1 MNTRERPSVFASIV
15 WMCVI
20 LGAIAFFS
28 TSKPVK
34 FEPVPNKPGE
44 VRVVEDSVTCQPDPN
59 AFGGAAPL
67 IDGRV
72 TRAQCDSIMTMLKTN
87 RAE

>member
-1 MNTRERPSVFASIV
+1 MDTKGRPSVFPAII
-15 WMCVI
+15 WTCVI
-20 LGAIAFFS
+20 LGVSAFFL

-34 FEPVPNKPGE
+34 FEPIPNKPGE
-44 VRVVEDSVTCQPDPN
+44 VRVVEDSVTCQPDPRE
-59 AFGGAAPL
+59 FGGAAPL

-72 TRAQCDSIMTMLKTN
+72 TKAQCDSIMLTLRSN